1 MRHIF
6 PLFPRRSLRGL
17 VLLGTA
23 AVGLSAPT
31 VGAHAQVTTSRNAL
45 DALGAPRRP
54 AILPDGGSMSA
65 SPSGTTTTT
74 MGGSSDSSPHGS
86 TASPTTTTT
95 GNSGR
100 IPHSGTT
107 ATAGGSG
114 TPHGSTTATAGSS
127 GSTPHVGT
135 ASGTGNDI
143 PGSHAPA
150 TAIASPA
157 AIASLPPVATRPPD
171 NPVLRPPE
179 LHVPLHPFPMPPEVR
194 ADPQARG
201 RAERITGGTRLHFA
215 TQSADM
221 NSRMIAA
228 LQTFATVMQKLPDQH
243 ISIAAYGEG
252 RADDPS
258 TPRRVA
264 LSRGLAA
271 RSVLLHAGIAPTRIY
286 VRAVGLPDENAHGAG
301 TDCIDVTRSGVVASN
316 ATGSPSR

>member
-1 MRHIF
+1 MRYISPPF
-6 PLFPRRSLRGL
+6 RRRSLRGL
-17 VLLGTA
+17 IVLGAA
-23 AVGLSAPT
+23 AVGLSAPIA
-31 VGAHAQVTTSRNAL
+31 GAHAQVTTSRNAL

-54 AILPDGGSMSA
+54 AMLPDGGSMSA
-65 SPSGTTTTT
+65 SPTGTTT
-74 MGGSSDSSPHGS
+74 S
-86 TASPTTTTT
+86 TE
-95 GNSGR
+95 G
-100 IPHSGTT
+100 
-107 ATAGGSG
+107 
-114 TPHGSTTATAGSS
+114 
-127 GSTPHVGT
+127 GSTPA
-135 ASGTGNDI
+135 ASSTGGHATGDI

-157 AIASLPPVATRPPD
+157 AIAALPPVAAQPPA

-179 LHVPLHPFPMPPEVR
+179 LHVPLHPFPMPPEVK

-201 RAERITGGTRLHFA
+201 RAEKIAGGTRLHF
-215 TQSADM
+215 TPQSAEM
-221 NSRMIAA
+221 NPRMISA

-301 TDCIDVTRSGVVASN
+301 ADCIDVTRSGVVASN